1 MTTRPLPSTL
11 EGLMDLLDAQGWGYK
26 VSRTDGEL
34 LYRARCGRSDG
45 LGGSDEQRAPTRW
58 AALHAAY
65 LDAQRKRR
73 SRQRK
78 K

>member
-1 MTTRPLPSTL
+1 MTTRMPTEL
-11 EGLMDLLDAQGWGYK
+11 EPFMDWLDAQGWGYK

-45 LGGSDEQRAPTRW
+45 LGGSDEQRAPTRLE
-58 AALHAAY
+58 ALRAAY

-73 SRQRK
+73 SRGRRK
-78 K
+78 

>member
-1 MTTRPLPSTL
+1 MTTRLPTEL
-11 EGLMDLLDAQGWGYK
+11 EPFMDWLDARGWGYK

-45 LGGSDEQRAPTRW
+45 LGGSDEQRAPTRLE
-58 AALHAAY
+58 ALRAAY

-73 SRQRK
+73 SRARR
-78 K
+78 